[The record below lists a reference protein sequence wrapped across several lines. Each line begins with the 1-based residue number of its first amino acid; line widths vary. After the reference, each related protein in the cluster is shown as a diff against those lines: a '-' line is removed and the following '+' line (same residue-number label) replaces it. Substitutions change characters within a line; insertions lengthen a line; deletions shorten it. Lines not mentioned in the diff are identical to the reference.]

1 MKHLWYST
9 HAGGYKGSTKVLK
22 LHSEFLLEE
31 KRSNCKRLKTT
42 GKSEEK
48 SIELTYLLKRSLV
61 QRYEELPESYSR
73 VVAVVR
79 YPRLLGKA
87 EMVVGK

>member
-1 MKHLWYST
+1 
-9 HAGGYKGSTKVLK
+9 LK
-22 LHSEFLLEE
+22 
-31 KRSNCKRLKTT
+31 KRDRAANGLKTT

-48 SIELTYLLKRSLV
+48 SIEQTYLLKRSLV
-61 QRYEELPESYSR
+61 QHYEELPERYSR

-79 YPRLLGKA
+79 HPRLLGKA